1 MIQTIRKNIIT
12 FFQMLKNAQMEAI
25 AVRQTQSVWTYRVH
39 SSVTANRATQE
50 VALTAQ
56 VGNFSIW

>member
-1 MIQTIRKNIIT
+1 
-12 FFQMLKNAQMEAI
+12 MEAI

-39 SSVTANRATQE
+39 SSVTVNRATQE

-56 VGNFSIW
+56 VAIFLDLGVINLVIKHR